1 MAYPLLMFKLNQ
13 IYFGLE
19 TQFIIEI
26 VRLQEA
32 RIFKMPKMKADIKGL
47 LALRGSVYPVLDKRL
62 KEGLNLKEARIL
74 IINYNHVTIG
84 LIVDEV
90 VSYLSDDQFKTY
102 LKLESEGEVYQIMAL
117 EMLF

>member
-1 MAYPLLMFKLNQ
+1 MEHQLLMFKLNQ

-19 TQFIIEI
+19 TEFVIEI
-26 VRLQEA
+26 VRLQDA
-32 RIFKMPKMKADIKGL
+32 KIFKMPKMKADIKGL
-47 LALRGSVYPVLDKRL
+47 LALRGSVYPVLDRRL
-62 KEGLNLKEARIL
+62 DQGINEKETRIL

-90 VSYLSDDQFKTY
+90 VSYLSGDAFKTY
-102 LKLESEGEVYQIMAL
+102 LEMESEEEIYQIMAL